1 MAVKD
6 ATDTKN
12 GMNCASYWKMKA
24 EPFLGRYEGK
34 MKA

>member
-1 MAVKD
+1 
-6 ATDTKN
+6 
-12 GMNCASYWKMKA
+12 MKA